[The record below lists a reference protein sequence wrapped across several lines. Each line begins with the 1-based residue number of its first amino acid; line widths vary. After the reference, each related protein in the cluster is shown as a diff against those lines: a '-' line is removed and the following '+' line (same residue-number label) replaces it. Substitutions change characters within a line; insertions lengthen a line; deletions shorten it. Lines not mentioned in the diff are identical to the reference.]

1 MEELKREYERAI
13 EDIELYYKHLEEL
26 EKQVNYSQLPKI
38 LKANLFLML
47 YNIIESIVTKSLEL
61 IHDKINSEKV
71 KYKDCIDE
79 IKALWIEFEHSKFEE
94 TKSLN
99 IIKKLTK
106 IDDEILYI
114 EYEEY
119 SKKKRSNISG
129 NLDARKIREISN
141 VYLLE
146 HNQEIIGK
154 KLVEIKNTRN
164 RLAHGEIS
172 FSELGGN
179 YTSRQMFEYYR
190 ECKEYLKE
198 YISNVETYIR
208 EKKYKKLT
216 I

>member
-13 EDIELYYKHLEEL
+13 EDIELYYEHLKEL
-26 EKQVNYSQLPKI
+26 EKENQVNYSQLLKI

-79 IKALWIEFEHSKFEE
+79 IKALWIEFKHSKFGQ

-99 IIKKLTK
+99 IIKKLTQ
-106 IDDEILYI
+106 IDDEILCI
-114 EYEEY
+114 EYRKY
-119 SKKKRSNISG
+119 SKKKRSSISG
-129 NLDARKIREISN
+129 NLDAQKIREISDA
-141 VYLLE
+141 YALA
-146 HNQEIIGK
+146 HNSKTKGE
-154 KLVEIKNTRN
+154 KLVEIKSARN

-179 YTSRQMFEYYR
+179 YTREQIYDYYN
-190 ECKEYLKE
+190 ECKEYLDE
-198 YISNVETYIR
+198 YISNVEIYIGK
-208 EKKYKKLT
+208 KKYIK
-216 I
+216 

>member
-26 EKQVNYSQLPKI
+26 EKQVNYSQLPNI

-79 IKALWIEFEHSKFEE
+79 IKALWIEFEHSKFGQ
-94 TKSLN
+94 TKSLD
-99 IIKKLTK
+99 IIKKLAQ
-106 IDDEILYI
+106 IGDEILCI
-114 EYEEY
+114 EYKEY
-119 SKKKRSNISG
+119 SKKKRSSISG
-129 NLDARKIREISN
+129 NLDAQKIREISD
-141 VYLLE
+141 VYALA
-146 HNQEIIGK
+146 HNSKTKGE
-154 KLVEIKNTRN
+154 KLVEIKSARN

-179 YTSRQMFEYYR
+179 YTREQIYDYYN
-190 ECKEYLKE
+190 ECKKYLDE
-198 YISNVETYIR
+198 YISNVEVYIK
-208 EKKYKKLT
+208 ENKYKN
-216 I
+216 